1 MITVQWQLHIIMVLQ
16 EPNKSVMLLNYILEY
31 EIKAKKIGIKEE
43 EAVEF
48 NILLND
54 EFNIPLN

>member
-31 EIKAKKIGIKEE
+31 EIKAKKTKEE
-43 EAVEF
+43 EANEF